1 MEDRQYN
8 LSYRIPTPL
17 LEVPYCLWIAGKI
30 PQKQNCKSLER
41 LGFEF
46 ANDLLF
52 LQVHHHMS
60 IDELRKIF
68 QVEHHHDGK
77 FSGLNF
83 YSRVSSQLF
92 LLFQYPIMK
101 SFKFIQYAIK
111 DQPQLW
117 RTFIGSIWPRMGVSY
132 GWSWNRTIIS
142 CLVNETSISGMQTHF
157 PPMSAIV
164 LQIMWVSR
172 LRDFKLIFALICWPA

>member
-1 MEDRQYN
+1 
-8 LSYRIPTPL
+8 
-17 LEVPYCLWIAGKI
+17 
-30 PQKQNCKSLER
+30 
-41 LGFEF
+41 
-46 ANDLLF
+46 
-52 LQVHHHMS
+52 MS

-164 LQIMWVSR
+164 LQIKWVKVAW
-172 LRDFKLIFALICWPA
+172 LLGVKVPTFCWPASLKLTFFVLLKPKTDGVIFILQVPTWAIVCH